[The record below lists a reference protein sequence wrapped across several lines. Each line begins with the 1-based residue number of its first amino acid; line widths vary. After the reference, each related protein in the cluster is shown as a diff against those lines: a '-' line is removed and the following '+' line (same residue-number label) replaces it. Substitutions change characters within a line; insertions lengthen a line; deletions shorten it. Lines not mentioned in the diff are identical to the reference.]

1 MSRRIACVYLPELPL
16 QLLLRRH
23 PDWRGM
29 PSAVVDRD
37 HAQGVLVHVNE
48 TARNTRILP
57 GMRYGAALSLEA
69 QLRAAP
75 VEAGVVNTAI
85 GNLTRTLHAF
95 TPGVEPASDMP
106 GAFWLD
112 ASGLT
117 PLYPSL
123 DGWAR
128 RVHTC
133 LTGDGW
139 DASLVVGFTRFGA
152 YVVACA
158 LAPCAERTGRS
169 SGEPAPRA
177 GRTGRSSDEPAPRA
191 GRTGRSSD
199 EPAPR
204 AGRTGRSSGEPAPRA
219 GRTGRSSDE
228 PAPCAGRTGRSSD
241 EPAPCA
247 ERTGRSSGEPA
258 PRAGRTGRS
267 SGEPHASVVVFPSPA
282 AEAKQVRR
290 VPLER
295 TGIDVRARDRLARLG
310 IHTVGTF
317 IALPA
322 AGIRRRFGEAAAALH
337 RQASGEDDT
346 PIQPLPPCEPVAVS
360 AHIDHPE
367 TRLDRLIAV
376 TGKYLHA
383 LMRRMNESGQH
394 LADVT
399 ITLSFDN
406 GRSVREHLRP
416 ASPTPDTPRVL
427 NLVRLRLES
436 LALPAGV
443 VDLHIEATGV
453 PEHTVQSDLFA
464 TRPAR
469 DLEAAARALA
479 RIRADLGEEAVA
491 RAVLRDAHL
500 PEARFAFEPVE
511 RIPVPAPRGVSLP
524 PRVRRILARPVAFS
538 ATRERNA
545 GARIVAHIDEGRIR
559 ETHGPFSVSGGWWQR
574 EVHREYYYV
583 RTADGRVLWMYYDRR
598 RMGWFL
604 QGEVE

>member
-191 GRTGRSSD
+191 G
-199 EPAPR
+199 
-204 AGRTGRSSGEPAPRA
+204 
-219 GRTGRSSDE
+219 
-228 PAPCAGRTGRSSD
+228 
-241 EPAPCA
+241 
-247 ERTGRSSGEPA
+247 RTGRSSGEPA